1 MNSPIQPQKYLLGT
15 VGETGELYQRIVDT
29 YKWGGCNSCLQYF
42 KVYHVANGLGAYK
55 GSRQHMEALV
65 K

>member
-29 YKWGGCNSCLQYF
+29 YKWGGVQ
-42 KVYHVANGLGAYK
+42 
-55 GSRQHMEALV
+55 
-65 K
+65 